1 MGTLLKIPLVTGD
14 NRPYVRL
21 TLTDTNTGVPIDV
34 SAPTTLVKVYFRA
47 SGASNILATLA
58 CTKPNGGA
66 DGVVQFNFPG
76 NTLDVLPGS
85 YEGEVEIDFAGET
98 QTIYDVLKFQ
108 LRAEFA

>member
-14 NRPYVRL
+14 QRPYVRL
-21 TLTDTNTGVPIDV
+21 TLTDTSTGLPIDV

-47 SGASNILATLA
+47 GGTTNVLATLA

-76 NTLDVLPGS
+76 NTLDVPAGS
-85 YEGEVEIDFAGET
+85 YEGEVEVDFAGET
-98 QTIYDVLKFQ
+98 QTVYDILKFQ